1 MRLLGGADALVLR
14 SARRSASS
22 AAPSDFFGTH
32 VAGRVTGED
41 AEREGDQDD
50 AEGEVERDHARAFRE
65 GDVLT
70 GLNLVAGH

>member
-14 SARRSASS
+14 AARHSASS
-22 AAPSDFFGTH
+22 AAASDFLGAH
-32 VAGRVTGED
+32 VAGSVAGEE

-50 AEGEVERDHARAFRE
+50 AKDGVERDHARAFRE

-70 GLNLVAGH
+70 DLNLVAGH